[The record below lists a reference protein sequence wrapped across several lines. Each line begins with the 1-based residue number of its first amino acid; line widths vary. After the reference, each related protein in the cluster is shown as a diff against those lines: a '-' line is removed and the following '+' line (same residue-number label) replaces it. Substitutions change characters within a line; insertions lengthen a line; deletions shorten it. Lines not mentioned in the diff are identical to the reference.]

1 MRLVLL
7 KSTCF
12 LLAAMIS
19 TSDAKPQFGFGFP
32 LHPQSSNPNY
42 WKVGELGSSNEKHS
56 SGAQILDSSFTNY
69 PLNAAR
75 FFGTVTLTLATSTS
89 IYTITTTT
97 TCTTSTAAIKVCS
110 PSKGRKRRQNFGIH
124 RLIFEEEDADGD
136 DIFAKK
142 HRKDR

>member
-1 MRLVLL
+1 MGIINSRTYFYFLV
-7 KSTCF
+7 CICI
-12 LLAAMIS
+12 AAAFVVFSEANAQNDDIGYPKKRNNPFNLQNILM
-19 TSDAKPQFGFGFP
+19 
-32 LHPQSSNPNY
+32 QSS
-42 WKVGELGSSNEKHS
+42 VGSHKE
-56 SGAQILDSSFTNY
+56 TY

>member
-7 KSTCF
+7 ISIFIF
-12 LLAAMIS
+12 LSVSIS
-19 TSDAKPQFGFGFP
+19 SSEAKAEYGFGYPAQMP
-32 LHPQSSNPNY
+32 LYLRDLNVQPASSLQA
-42 WKVGELGSSNEKHS
+42 ET
-56 SGAQILDSSFTNY
+56 F

-75 FFGTVTLTLATSTS
+75 FFGTLTLTLATSTS

-97 TCTTSTAAIKVCS
+97 TCTTSTTAIKVCS

-136 DIFAKK
+136 DLFAKK

>member
-7 KSTCF
+7 CLTFIF
-12 LLAAMIS
+12 LCLLPYS
-19 TSDAKPQFGFGFP
+19 NAKAEYGFGYPKQTP
-32 LHPQSSNPNY
+32 LYLRDINVQPVSSL
-42 WKVGELGSSNEKHS
+42 EFETL
-56 SGAQILDSSFTNY
+56 

-75 FFGTVTLTLATSTS
+75 FFGTVTVTLATSTS